1 MIFLDK
7 EGMQFLIPF
16 ATLLRGLCDDLLG
29 IIPKDIKEG
38 LENNGKLFSK
48 IVRSDALS
56 ADKKKELLGVLRDY
70 FDVVKTNI
78 VKVTFFKFVLRKNA

>member
-29 IIPKDIKEG
+29 VIPKDIKEG

-48 IVRSDALS
+48 IVRSDALN
-56 ADKKKELLGVLRDY
+56 AEKKKELFGVLRDY
-70 FDVVKTNI
+70 FDIVRGNI
-78 VKVTFFKFVLRKNA
+78 VKVAYFTV